1 MEFFLFFSEVADPDL
16 QHFTEKKGSIAD
28 LFLWIK
34 RCFSEQLFY
43 RVPSGDC
50 FCILME
56 YQILFKELQRWLS
69 LSSNKFTLAFEGTRV
84 KFEICYKV
92 KNKDTQFQVLG

>member
-1 MEFFLFFSEVADPDL
+1 
-16 QHFTEKKGSIAD
+16 
-28 LFLWIK
+28 
-34 RCFSEQLFY
+34 
-43 RVPSGDC
+43 
-50 FCILME
+50 ME